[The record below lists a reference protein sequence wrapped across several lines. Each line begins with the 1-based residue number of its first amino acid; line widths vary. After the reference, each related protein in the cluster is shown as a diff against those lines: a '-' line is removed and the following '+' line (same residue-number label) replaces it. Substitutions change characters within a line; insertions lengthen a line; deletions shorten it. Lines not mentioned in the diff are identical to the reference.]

1 VARFKG
7 LSPRGTLGV
16 LWAAYE
22 SGRTDKAELE
32 MLVFGLV
39 KAGYR
44 IREELLIEFLK
55 KIKGEN

>member
-1 VARFKG
+1 
-7 LSPRGTLGV
+7 
-16 LWAAYE
+16 
-22 SGRTDKAELE
+22 